1 MNVLITGAS
10 GFIGQHLLRACLDHE
25 HTVTACARNGAQLQ
39 QKYPAIKLIH
49 CDFAKDRNID
59 TWLPRLTN
67 IDVVINTVGIFQ
79 QRGSNTF
86 DALHTKTPRALFKA
100 CELKSVRKV
109 IQISALGADD
119 TAFSQYHLS
128 KKAADE
134 YLSSLDLDWTILMP
148 SIAYGPGAGSLRLF
162 KAMAALPVTPLV
174 GNGRQQIQPVFIDDL
189 TKAVLLLIKN
199 PSINRQRI
207 DVVGPEPVTLR
218 QLFTLLKC
226 WFGFKRA
233 RFLKIPLGLS
243 LLVACIAEYFVP
255 SPVNADALKMLQHGN
270 TGNVQ
275 QFVNAFGYRPTSMK
289 QVLRQQPPLTGDY
302 LDARLYFL
310 LPLFKFSLA
319 LLWITTGLISDFGFP
334 VESSNSMLNQVGIPE
349 FLAPIF
355 LYGAA
360 GLDIGLGVALLFSNH
375 LRLVVIL
382 QITIMLTYTIFITIG
397 IPEFWLHPFVP
408 VSKNIPLIIA
418 TLLLLAEEK

>member
-1 MNVLITGAS
+1 MNILIIGAS
-10 GFIGQHLLRACLDHE
+10 GFIGQHLLRACLVHE
-25 HTVTACARNGAQLQ
+25 HTVTACVRNGAQLQ
-39 QKYPAIKLIH
+39 QKFPAIKLIN

-86 DALHTKTPRALFKA
+86 DALHTKTPRELFKA
-100 CELKSVRKV
+100 CELKGVRKV

-148 SIAYGPGAGSLRLF
+148 SIVYGPGAKSLRLF
-162 KAMAALPVTPLV
+162 KAMAALPVTPVV

-189 TKAVLLLIKN
+189 TKAVLLLVEN

-207 DVVGPEPVTLR
+207 EVVGPEPVTLR
-218 QLFTLLKC
+218 QLLTLLKC
-226 WFGFKRA
+226 WFGFKRTG
-233 RFLKIPLGLS
+233 FLKIPLGLF
-243 LLVACIAEYFVP
+243 LLSARIAEYFAP
-255 SPVNADALKMLQHGN
+255 SPVNVDALKMLQHGN

-275 QFVNAFGYRPTSMK
+275 QFVKAFGFRPASMK
-289 QVLRQQPPLTGDY
+289 QVLRQQPPLAGDY

-319 LLWITTGLISDFGFP
+319 LLWITTGLLSAFGFP
-334 VESSNSMLNQVGIPE
+334 VESSYSMLNQVGIPE

-360 GLDIGLGVALLFSNH
+360 GLDISLGVALLFSNH

-382 QITIMLTYTIFITIG
+382 QITIMLTYTLFITTG
-397 IPEFWLHPFVP
+397 IPEFWLHPFGP

-418 TLLLLAEEK
+418 SLLLLAGEK